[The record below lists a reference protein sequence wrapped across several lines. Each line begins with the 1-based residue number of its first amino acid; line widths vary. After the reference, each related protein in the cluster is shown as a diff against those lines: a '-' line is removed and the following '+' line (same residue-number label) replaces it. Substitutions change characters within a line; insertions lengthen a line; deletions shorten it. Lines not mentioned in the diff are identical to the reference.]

1 MKKRTGKMI
10 SLSLAVAMAMTA
22 APVTALAVDE
32 TVLTTAQNA
41 GETGTD
47 TTTVDTNEE
56 VGLTKLEPATVV
68 AAPVVDEALIA
79 GDADVALQDA
89 PAVNAD
95 EVTVADEN
103 SLRKAVTNPE
113 NAGKTIVITQTINV
127 TSPITITPNN
137 ITLDGGN
144 YTLKATDSFSGN
156 VLTISGNSVTLKNL
170 TVDGNNKGGH
180 GIQFYTAKNGT
191 INNVTSINNTKTGL
205 TVNASSVTA
214 EGDIELGNNEWG
226 DFINVGFGENIP
238 KETADSSSLDITKA
252 TLIGV
257 DKIYADNG
265 DSKRAE
271 KNGGTIFVTSENNS
285 FIGIGDRSLNP
296 ICFVPKDTALTNAK
310 ITVEK
315 GGNIFCYEQTTSLK
329 DAIEN
334 AESGSTVT
342 LVAGTEYTV
351 NDTIDVAK
359 DITIEGNGATITG
372 DANKA
377 YSAFNITDGN
387 FEIKNATLTD
397 FGGNVY
403 TKQETAVFYVAAG
416 ADSFTADTVTIKN
429 FNRMGISVADGTYDI
444 KNCTIECENDY
455 YTPDKPTLTKGI
467 RIGYAKDCEATGTIS
482 ETKITGAVVHPNWS
496 ASAIEVFYNGNAT
509 VDDCTIEGCD
519 YGIWVDNYWYPT
531 DPTDLTASVKVT
543 GNTTINVT
551 DPANDS
557 AVIIYGKDNNENQG
571 GDITTNVI
579 IESGTFN
586 GQIKIADDNGSN
598 DKNTITVSGGKFKN
612 AGNQLEGFIAP
623 GSNLKPDGNGG
634 FTVSKKSSGGSS
646 HRYDGYIT
654 IINPKNGDV
663 SISDTLADEGDKITL
678 TITPDKG
685 YVVDKIEIVDL
696 EGDKI
701 DAKKVDDEDGKYTFR
716 MENCDVTVTVTF
728 KEEGKT
734 TEDTDKEEDK
744 DEETTETTELNFTD
758 VKESDWFFK
767 GVEYVVDKDIM
778 SGVSE
783 NEFAPS
789 GKLTRAMLVQ
799 MLYNME
805 SRPACDAENAF
816 MDVPVGQ
823 WYTDAV
829 IWANDAKI
837 VSGMGEGLFAPNMEI
852 TREQMVAMLYN
863 YAKYKGYDVTAS
875 ADLSKFADN
884 ASVSTWAQPAMQWAV
899 AEGYISGMGDSQL
912 APQGTATRAEIASVI
927 MRFMEATAESAE
939 TAE

>member
-10 SLSLAVAMAMTA
+10 SLSLAVAMAVTA

-47 TTTVDTNEE
+47 TTTVDTKEE
-56 VGLTKLEPATVV
+56 EEPATVV

-79 GDADVALQDA
+79 GDAEATLMGTPAPVSGEVSVISETDLSAAVTA
-89 PAVNAD
+89 PANA
-95 EVTVADEN
+95 A
-103 SLRKAVTNPE
+103 
-113 NAGKTIVITQTINV
+113 KTIKLAANITLS
-127 TSPITITPNN
+127 SPLEITADN
-137 ITLDGGN
+137 ITLDGGD
-144 YTLKATDSFSGN
+144 YTLQASDTFSGN
-156 VLTISGNSVTLKNL
+156 VLTVRSDGVTLKNL
-170 TVDGNNKGGH
+170 TVDGNNKSGH

-214 EGDIELGNNEWG
+214 EGNIKLENNSWGNV
-226 DFINVGFGENIP
+226 INVGFGNNIL
-238 KETADSSSLDITKA
+238 KETADSSSLDITDA

-257 DKIYADNG
+257 DKIYADDG
-265 DSKRAE
+265 DSERAE
-271 KNGGTIFVTSENNS
+271 KNDGTISVTDENNS
-285 FIGIGDRSLNP
+285 FIGIGDRLSNP
-296 ICFVPKDTALTNAK
+296 VCFVPKETALTNAK

-334 AESGSTVT
+334 AETGSTVT

-372 DANKA
+372 DADKA

-455 YTPDKPTLTKGI
+455 YAPNKPTLTKGI

-509 VDDCTIEGCD
+509 VKDCTIEGCD
-519 YGIWVDNYWYPT
+519 YGIWVDNYWYPENAK
-531 DPTDLTASVKVT
+531 DSKASVKVT
-543 GNTTINVT
+543 GNTTIT
-551 DPANDS
+551 AKDPTNEDNS
-557 AVIIYGKDNNENQG
+557 AIIIYGKDGDKG
-571 GDITTNVI
+571 GEITTDVV

-586 GQIKIADDNGSN
+586 GQIKVTDDNESN
-598 DKNTITVSGGKFKN
+598 DKNTITVSGGKFEN
-612 AGNQLEGFIAP
+612 AGDQLEDFIAP
-623 GSNLKPDGNGG
+623 GLKLDDNGN
-634 FTVSKKSSGGSS
+634 VVKKSSGGSS

-654 IINPKNGDV
+654 IINPKNGEV
-663 SISDTLADEGDKITL
+663 SVSDDWAYEDDKITL
-678 TITPDKG
+678 TITPDDG
-685 YVVDKIEIVDL
+685 YEVDKIEIVDD

-701 DAKKVDDEDGKYTFR
+701 DAKKVDDEDNKYTFR
-716 MENCDVTVTVTF
+716 MANCDVTVTVTF

-734 TEDTDKEEDK
+734 TEDTDKEKDK
-744 DEETTETTELNFTD
+744 DDETTETTKLNFTD
-758 VKESDWFFK
+758 VKETDWFFK
-767 GVEYVVDKDIM
+767 GVEYVVDKDVM

-783 NEFAPS
+783 NQFDPS

-875 ADLSKFADN
+875 ADLSAFADT

>member
-1 MKKRTGKMI
+1 MI

-47 TTTVDTNEE
+47 TTTVDIKEKE
-56 VGLTKLEPATVV
+56 EPATVV
-68 AAPVVDEALIA
+68 AAPVVNGALTA
-79 GDADVALQDA
+79 GDAEATLMGTPAPVSGEVSVISETDLSAAVTA
-89 PAVNAD
+89 PANA
-95 EVTVADEN
+95 A
-103 SLRKAVTNPE
+103 
-113 NAGKTIVITQTINV
+113 KTIKLAANITLS
-127 TSPITITPNN
+127 SPLEITADN
-137 ITLDGGN
+137 ITLDGGD
-144 YTLKATDSFSGN
+144 YTLQASDTFSGN
-156 VLTISGNSVTLKNL
+156 VLTVRSDGVTLKNL

-191 INNVTSINNTKTGL
+191 INNVTSINNKKTGL

-214 EGDIELGNNEWG
+214 EGNIELRNNNWGNV
-226 DFINVGFGENIP
+226 INVGFGENIP
-238 KETADSSSLDITKA
+238 KETADSSSLDITNA

-257 DKIYADNG
+257 NKIYADNG
-265 DSKRAE
+265 DSERAE
-271 KNGGTIFVTSENNS
+271 RNDGTISVTDENNS
-285 FIGIGDRSLNP
+285 FIGIGDKLSNP
-296 ICFVPKDTALTNAK
+296 ICFVPKETALKDAK
-310 ITVEK
+310 ITVKK

-372 DANKA
+372 DADKA
-377 YSAFNITDGN
+377 YSAFNITGGK

-397 FGGNVY
+397 FGGGVY
-403 TKQETAVFYVAAG
+403 TKSETAVFYVAAG

-455 YTPDKPTLTKGI
+455 YAPDKPTLTKGI

-482 ETKITGAVVHPNWS
+482 ETTITGAVVHPNWS

-509 VDDCTIEGCD
+509 VKDCTIKGCD

-531 DPTDLTASVKVT
+531 DSTDLTASVKVT
-543 GNTTINVT
+543 GKTTINVT

-557 AVIIYGKDNNENQG
+557 AVIIYGKNNNENQG

-598 DKNTITVSGGKFKN
+598 DKNTISVSGGKFEN
-612 AGNQLEGFIAP
+612 AGDQLEGFIAP
-623 GSNLKPDGNGG
+623 GLKLDDNGN
-634 FTVSKKSSGGSS
+634 VVKKSSGGSS

-654 IINPKNGDV
+654 VINPKNGDV

-875 ADLSKFADN
+875 ADLSAFADT

-939 TAE
+939 

>member
-10 SLSLAVAMAMTA
+10 SLSLAVAMAVTA

-47 TTTVDTNEE
+47 TTTVDTKEE
-56 VGLTKLEPATVV
+56 EEPATVV

-79 GDADVALQDA
+79 GDAEATLMGTPAPVSGEVSVISETDLSAAVTA
-89 PAVNAD
+89 PANA
-95 EVTVADEN
+95 A
-103 SLRKAVTNPE
+103 
-113 NAGKTIVITQTINV
+113 KTIKLAANITLS
-127 TSPITITPNN
+127 SPLEITADN
-137 ITLDGGN
+137 ITLDGGD
-144 YTLKATDSFSGN
+144 YTLQASDTFSGN
-156 VLTISGNSVTLKNL
+156 VLTVRSDGVTLKNL

-214 EGDIELGNNEWG
+214 EGNIKLENNSWGNV
-226 DFINVGFGENIP
+226 INVGFGNNIL
-238 KETADSSSLDITKA
+238 KETADSSSLYITDA

-257 DKIYADNG
+257 DKIYADDG
-265 DSKRAE
+265 DSERAE
-271 KNGGTIFVTSENNS
+271 RNGGTISVTDENNS
-285 FIGIGDRSLNP
+285 FIGIGDKLSNP
-296 ICFVPKDTALTNAK
+296 VCFVPKETALTNAK

-372 DANKA
+372 DNDTA
-377 YSAFNITDGN
+377 YSAFNITDGS

-403 TKQETAVFYVAAG
+403 TKQETAVFYVSAG

-429 FNRMGISVADGTYDI
+429 FNRMGISVADGTYSI

-455 YTPDKPTLTKGI
+455 HAPDKPTLTKGI
-467 RIGYAKDCEATGTIS
+467 RIGYAEDCEATGTIS
-482 ETKITGAVVHPNWS
+482 ETKITGAVVHPDWS

-519 YGIWVDNYWYPT
+519 YGIWVDNYWYPA
-531 DPTDLTASVKVT
+531 DPTDLTSSVKVT
-543 GNTTINVT
+543 GNTTITAKNPT
-551 DPANDS
+551 DEDNS
-557 AVIIYGKDNNENQG
+557 AIIIYGKNGTQG
-571 GDITTNVI
+571 GEITTDVV

-586 GQIKIADDNGSN
+586 GQIKVTDDNESN

-612 AGNQLEGFIAP
+612 AGEQLKDFVAP
-623 GSNLKPDGNGG
+623 GSNLKPGSDGG
-634 FTVSKKSSGGSS
+634 FTVSKKSSGS
-646 HRYDGYIT
+646 HKFDNYIT
-654 IINPKNGDV
+654 VITPKNGEV
-663 SISDTLADEGDKITL
+663 SVSDDWAYVGDKVTL
-678 TITPDKG
+678 TVTPDKG
-685 YVVDKIEIVDL
+685 YVVDKIEIVDEEGEKL
-696 EGDKI
+696 E
-701 DAKKVDDEDGKYTFR
+701 AKKVDDKDNEYTFKVK
-716 MENCDVTVTVTF
+716 NSDVTVTVTF
-728 KEEGKT
+728 KEEGKK
-734 TEDTDKEEDK
+734 TEETDKEDDK
-744 DEETTETTELNFTD
+744 TEETTETPETTTPESTTFSD
-758 VKESDWFFK
+758 VNESDWFFK
-767 GVEYVVDKDIM
+767 GVEYVVDKGIM

-875 ADLSKFADN
+875 ADLSAFADT
-884 ASVSTWAQPAMQWAV
+884 ASVSAWAQPAMQWAV

>member
-10 SLSLAVAMAMTA
+10 SLSLAVAMAVTA

-47 TTTVDTNEE
+47 TTTVDTKEE
-56 VGLTKLEPATVV
+56 EEPATVV
-68 AAPVVDEALIA
+68 AAPVVDEALTA
-79 GDADVALQDA
+79 GDAEATLMGTPAPVSGEVSVISETDLSAAVTA
-89 PAVNAD
+89 PANA
-95 EVTVADEN
+95 A
-103 SLRKAVTNPE
+103 
-113 NAGKTIVITQTINV
+113 KTIKLAANITLS
-127 TSPITITPNN
+127 SPLEITADN
-137 ITLDGGN
+137 ITLDGGD
-144 YTLKATDSFSGN
+144 YTLQASDTFSGN
-156 VLTISGNSVTLKNL
+156 VLTVRSDGVTLKNL

-214 EGDIELGNNEWG
+214 EGNIKLENNSWGNV
-226 DFINVGFGENIP
+226 INVGFGNNIL
-238 KETADSSSLDITKA
+238 KETADSSSLYITDA

-257 DKIYADNG
+257 DKIYADDG
-265 DSKRAE
+265 DSERAE
-271 KNGGTIFVTSENNS
+271 RNGGTISVTDENNS
-285 FIGIGDRSLNP
+285 FIGIGDKLSNP
-296 ICFVPKDTALTNAK
+296 VCFVPKETALTNAK

-372 DANKA
+372 DNDTA
-377 YSAFNITDGN
+377 YSAFNITDGS

-403 TKQETAVFYVAAG
+403 TKQETAVFYVSAG

-455 YTPDKPTLTKGI
+455 AKAGTKTLTKGI
-467 RIGYAKDCEATGTIS
+467 RVGYAEGCKATGTIS
-482 ETKITGAVVHPNWS
+482 KTTITGAVVHPNWS

-509 VDDCTIEGCD
+509 VKDCTIEGCD
-519 YGIWVDNYWYPT
+519 YGIWVDNYWYPA

-543 GNTTINVT
+543 GKTTIT
-551 DPANDS
+551 AKEPAVDNS
-557 AVIIYGKDNNENQG
+557 AIIIYSKDDDKG
-571 GDITTNVI
+571 GEITTNVV

-598 DKNTITVSGGKFKN
+598 DKNTISVSGGKFKN
-612 AGNQLEGFIAP
+612 AGDQLEAFIAP
-623 GSNLKPDGNGG
+623 GLKLDDNGN
-634 FTVSKKSSGGSS
+634 VVKKSSGGSS

-654 IINPKNGDV
+654 VINPKNGDV
-663 SISDTLADEGDKITL
+663 SVSSDWADEGDKITL

-701 DAKKVDDEDGKYTFR
+701 DAKKVEDKDGKYTFR

-829 IWANDAKI
+829 IWANDEKI

-875 ADLSKFADN
+875 ADLSAFADT

>member
-32 TVLTTAQNA
+32 PVQTTAQNA

-47 TTTVDTNEE
+47 TTTVDKKEE
-56 VGLTKLEPATVV
+56 EEPATVV

-79 GDADVALQDA
+79 GDADVALQNA
-89 PAVNAD
+89 PTVNAD
-95 EVTVADEN
+95 EVTVGNETDLSA
-103 SLRKAVTNPE
+103 AVTAPA
-113 NAGKTIVITQTINV
+113 NAAKTIKLAANITLS
-127 TSPITITPNN
+127 SPLEITADN
-137 ITLDGGN
+137 ITLDGGD
-144 YTLKATDSFSGN
+144 YTLQASDTFSGN
-156 VLTISGNSVTLKNL
+156 VLTVRSDGVTLKNL

-214 EGDIELGNNEWG
+214 EGNIKLGNNGWG
-226 DFINVGFGENIP
+226 NVINVGFGKDIL
-238 KETADSSSLDITKA
+238 KETADSSSLDITNA

-265 DSKRAE
+265 DSERAE
-271 KNGGTIFVTSENNS
+271 KNSGTISVTDENNS
-285 FIGIGDRSLNP
+285 FIGIGDSSLNP
-296 ICFVPKDTALTNAK
+296 VCFVPKDTALTNAK

-372 DANKA
+372 DNDTA
-377 YSAFNITDGN
+377 YSAFNITDGS

-403 TKQETAVFYVAAG
+403 TKQETAVFYVAAD

-429 FNRMGISVADGTYDI
+429 FNRMGISVADGTYNI

-455 YTPDKPTLTKGI
+455 AKAGTKTLTKGI
-467 RIGYAKDCEATGTIS
+467 RVGYAKDCEATGTIS

-509 VDDCTIEGCD
+509 VKDCTIEGCD

-598 DKNTITVSGGKFKN
+598 DKNTITVSGGKFEN
-612 AGNQLEGFIAP
+612 AGNQLEDFIAP
-623 GSNLKPDGNGG
+623 GLKLDDNGN
-634 FTVSKKSSGGSS
+634 VVKKSSGGS

-654 IINPKNGDV
+654 VINPKNGDV
-663 SISDTLADEGDKITL
+663 SVSDTWADEDDKITL

-685 YVVDKIEIVDL
+685 YEVDKIEIVDL

-701 DAKKVDDEDGKYTFR
+701 DAKKVDDEDNKYTFR
-716 MENCDVTVTVTF
+716 MANCDVTVTVTF

-744 DEETTETTELNFTD
+744 DDETTETTELNFTD

-783 NEFAPS
+783 NEFAPA

-875 ADLSKFADN
+875 ADLSAFADT
-884 ASVSTWAQPAMQWAV
+884 ASVSAWAQPAMQWAV

>member
-10 SLSLAVAMAMTA
+10 SLSLAVAMAVTA

-47 TTTVDTNEE
+47 TTTVDTKEE
-56 VGLTKLEPATVV
+56 EEPATVV

-79 GDADVALQDA
+79 GDAEATLMGTPAPVSGEVSVISETDLSAAVTA
-89 PAVNAD
+89 PANA
-95 EVTVADEN
+95 A
-103 SLRKAVTNPE
+103 
-113 NAGKTIVITQTINV
+113 KTIKLAANITLS
-127 TSPITITPNN
+127 SPLEITADN
-137 ITLDGGN
+137 ITLDGGD
-144 YTLKATDSFSGN
+144 YTLQASDTFSGN
-156 VLTISGNSVTLKNL
+156 VLTVRSDGVTLKNL
-170 TVDGNNKGGH
+170 TVDGNNKSGH

-214 EGDIELGNNEWG
+214 EGNIKLENNSWGNV
-226 DFINVGFGENIP
+226 INVGFGNNIL
-238 KETADSSSLDITKA
+238 KETADSSSLDITDA

-257 DKIYADNG
+257 DKIYADDG
-265 DSKRAE
+265 DSERAE
-271 KNGGTIFVTSENNS
+271 KNDGTISVTDENNS
-285 FIGIGDRSLNP
+285 FIGIGDRLSNP
-296 ICFVPKDTALTNAK
+296 VCFVPKKTALTNAK

-334 AESGSTVT
+334 AETGSTVT

-372 DANKA
+372 DADKA

-455 YTPDKPTLTKGI
+455 YAPNKPTLTKGI

-509 VDDCTIEGCD
+509 VKDCTIEGCD
-519 YGIWVDNYWYPT
+519 YGIWVDNYWYPENAK
-531 DPTDLTASVKVT
+531 DSKASVKVT
-543 GNTTINVT
+543 GNTTIT
-551 DPANDS
+551 AKDPTNEDNS
-557 AVIIYGKDNNENQG
+557 AIIIYGKDGDKG
-571 GDITTNVI
+571 GEITTDVV

-586 GQIKIADDNGSN
+586 GQIKVTDDNESN
-598 DKNTITVSGGKFKN
+598 DKNTITVSGGKFEN
-612 AGNQLEGFIAP
+612 AGDQLEDFIAP
-623 GSNLKPDGNGG
+623 GLKLDDNGN
-634 FTVSKKSSGGSS
+634 VVKKSSGGSS

-654 IINPKNGDV
+654 IINPKNGEV
-663 SISDTLADEGDKITL
+663 SVSDDWAYEDDKITL
-678 TITPDKG
+678 TITPDDG
-685 YVVDKIEIVDL
+685 YEVDKIEIVDD

-701 DAKKVDDEDGKYTFR
+701 DAKKVDDEDNKYTFR
-716 MENCDVTVTVTF
+716 MANCDVTVTVTF

-734 TEDTDKEEDK
+734 TEDTDKEKDK
-744 DEETTETTELNFTD
+744 DDETTETTKLNFTD
-758 VKESDWFFK
+758 VKETDWFFK
-767 GVEYVVDKDIM
+767 GVEYVVDKDVM

-783 NEFAPS
+783 NQFDPS

-875 ADLSKFADN
+875 ADLSAFADT